1 MPKARTP
8 APTSL
13 ADLRPDPVNRRAHPA
28 RNLAMTVEALRAVG
42 AARSIVIDEDNL
54 ILAGN
59 GVTTAAAEAGIT
71 KLRVVDVDGQTLVAV
86 RRRGLSPA
94 DKRAL
99 ALYDNRTGE
108 LAEWN
113 ITQLTADLTN
123 GEDLTAFFL
132 PDELE
137 RLTGMFDVAGAD
149 APLLSA
155 ADRPHFQQMTFTL
168 HDDQVETVKIALA
181 RARDAGGATS
191 PDNENANG
199 NALAF
204 IAARYLTNG

>member
-1 MPKARTP
+1 MPRARPT
-8 APTSL
+8 APTRL
-13 ADLRPDPVNRRAHPA
+13 TDLHPDPVNRRSHPA

-42 AARSIVIDEDNL
+42 AARSIVIDEANL

-59 GVTTAAAEAGIT
+59 GVTAAAAEAGIT
-71 KLRVVDVDGQTLVAV
+71 KIRVVDVDGQTLVAV
-86 RRRGLSPA
+86 RRRGLTDA
-94 DKRAL
+94 QKRAL

-113 ITQLTADLTN
+113 VEQLTADLTN

-132 PDELE
+132 PDEIE

-149 APLLSA
+149 APLLSP

-168 HDDQVETVKIALA
+168 HDDQVATVKVALA
-181 RARDAGGATS
+181 RAHDAGATS
-191 PDNENANG
+191 AENENSNG

-204 IAARYLTNG
+204 IAARYLHNG